1 MVQLSPVAYCGHK
14 MNNILKSDASNY
26 LPKKFIFRDLLF
38 SEEPTSLIAIKEVGA
53 VDAKHLR
60 MHTLFWLV

>member
-1 MVQLSPVAYCGHK
+1 

-26 LPKKFIFRDLLF
+26 LPNKFIFRDLLF